1 MPASH
6 VTVATNRFSMLYI
19 AMGWVLAL
27 TGSAYQKSKKCSM
40 WVGVV
45 LEKNVSGPAPNLC
58 KSFN

>member
-1 MPASH
+1 
-6 VTVATNRFSMLYI
+6 
-19 AMGWVLAL
+19 MGWVLAL